1 MSSRLPTACV
11 KMTDDALEG
20 LLLWHTVLIC
30 DAELADGGTE
40 KCCGTIETSMLN
52 ESRSTLVLKG
62 SPSVELAS
70 SEIEP

>member
-1 MSSRLPTACV
+1 MSPRHPTDCD
-11 KMTDDALEG
+11 KITDDVLEG
-20 LLLWHTVLIC
+20 LLRWHAVLIC
-30 DAELADGGTE
+30 GAELADGETE

-62 SPSVELAS
+62 SPSNELAS